1 MWCPDGATRCQ
12 IQALTGFCLNWEG
25 GRAIKLAMKRWG
37 VPILSVALLAL
48 APDAGAQSERDALIA
63 KHASVNG
70 VPESLVRR
78 VIHIESRGNPR
89 VVSKGN
95 YGLMQIRLGTA
106 RAMGY
111 SGTAQGL
118 LDPDT
123 NMTYAVK
130 YLAGAY
136 RAAGCNA
143 DRAVSYYQRGYY
155 KKAMAKCGSPQPSPT
170 QTARAETNALARP
183 ADRFERRP
191 APARPALESAAMQ
204 STDVLRP
211 KVVQTLLITRPKP
224 TTASSQAIV
233 KVKAVAVPTPPVRPS
248 DAKLLSPEP
257 ISKQSPEPA
266 APQAVARLEP
276 EAVPLPPVVNR
287 ELIPASKKTVSPI
300 RHRRAP
306 AGKKA
311 EAPVNLLS
319 FLKKLVT
326 PETKQRGHRHASHAR
341 R

>member
-1 MWCPDGATRCQ
+1 
-12 IQALTGFCLNWEG
+12 
-25 GRAIKLAMKRWG
+25 
-37 VPILSVALLAL
+37 LLAL
-48 APDAGAQSERDALIA
+48 ATDAGAQSERDALVA
-63 KHASVNG
+63 KHSSANG

-78 VIHIESRGNPR
+78 VIRIESRGNPR

-155 KKAMAKCGSPQPSPT
+155 KKAVARCGSPQPSPT
-170 QTARAETNALARP
+170 LVARAETNALAQP
-183 ADRFERRP
+183 AAKFERKP
-191 APARPALESAAMQ
+191 APAKPAPESVTMQ
-204 STDVLRP
+204 STDVLQP

-224 TTASSQAIV
+224 AMASSQAIV
-233 KVKAVAVPTPPVRPS
+233 KLKPVVVPTPPVRPS

-257 ISKQSPEPA
+257 ISKQSSEPTT
-266 APQAVARLEP
+266 PQAVAKLEP
-276 EAVPLPPVVNR
+276 EAVPLPPVANR
-287 ELIPASKKTVSPI
+287 ELIPPPKKSVKSI

-311 EAPVNLLS
+311 DAPINLLS

-326 PETKQRGHRHASHAR
+326 PETKQRGHRRASHAQR
-341 R
+341 

>member
-1 MWCPDGATRCQ
+1 MHRQ
-12 IQALTGFCLNWEG
+12 IQATTGFCLNRDRG
-25 GRAIKLAMKRWG
+25 KAIKSVMRRWG

-48 APDAGAQSERDALIA
+48 APDANAQGERDALVA
-63 KHASVNG
+63 KHAADNG

-78 VIHIESRGNPR
+78 VIRIESRGNPR

-155 KKAMAKCGSPQPSPT
+155 KKVMARCSSPQPSPT
-170 QTARAETNALARP
+170 LVARAETNALAQP
-183 ADRFERRP
+183 AAKIEREP
-191 APARPALESAAMQ
+191 APAKPALVSVTMQ
-204 STDVLRP
+204 STDVLQP
-211 KVVQTLLITRPKP
+211 KVVQTLLITKPKP
-224 TTASSQAIV
+224 AAASSQAV
-233 KVKAVAVPTPPVRPS
+233 AKLKPVAVPMPPVPPAE
-248 DAKLLSPEP
+248 AKLLSPES
-257 ISKQSPEPA
+257 ISRQSPEPD
-266 APQAVARLEP
+266 APLAVAKLEP
-276 EAVPLPPVVNR
+276 EAVPLPPVANR
-287 ELIPASKKTVSPI
+287 ELIPASRKNVRSVH
-300 RHRRAP
+300 HRRAHT
-306 AGKKA
+306 GKKA
-311 EAPVNLLS
+311 GAPVNLMS

-326 PETKQRGHRHASHAR
+326 PETKARGHKHVSHAQR
-341 R
+341 